1 MSTRYIARDRNI
13 AFVTYYC
20 HYLSHRVSL
29 STGTVGEGI
38 TFSHSLCN
46 MIFAIRDFQLVSEY
60 FSPAAIRLIAI

>member
-38 TFSHSLCN
+38 SFSHGLCN
-46 MIFAIRDFQLVSEY
+46 MMFPVRDFRVVSEC